1 MKRRHPG
8 STRTDTLF
16 PYTALFRSRL
26 ATSARRVEVDQVQPG
41 RPGLRV
47 GAGHRQRLVG
57 VAGLAPVIA
66 LRQPYHAAASHV
78 DRRIDLEWRSRAH
91 GVHRRKLA
99 NSPAPLAADHYE
111 RKHVSARQVDSV
123 PVNTRMPPLNQ
134 KNNT

>member
-47 GAGHRQRLVG
+47 GAGHRQRIVG

-91 GVHRRKLA
+91 AVHRRKLA
-99 NSPAPLAADHYE
+99 SSRAPVAAD
-111 RKHVSARQVDSV
+111 RQGWKTE
-123 PVNTRMPPLNQ
+123 PQHRPTRQPAQ
-134 KNNT
+134 KRITPKAWED